1 MHRLRRFWQARTRWQ
16 RITLLIGALVV
27 MGAGVMYV
35 WLLRDLP
42 SLDDLEAGMALPST
56 RITDRNGRL
65 LYQIADP
72 DTGINQVIALD
83 DLPASLAEATV
94 ATEDANFYR
103 HPGVD
108 LEGITRAL
116 WINVRGGEVVAG
128 GSTITQQVVRN
139 LLFDPEQLESIYM
152 IK

>member
-94 ATEDANFYR
+94 ATEDANFYQ

-108 LEGITRAL
+108 LEGITDRKS
-116 WINVRGGEVVAG
+116 VV
-128 GSTITQQVVRN
+128 
-139 LLFDPEQLESIYM
+139 
-152 IK
+152 